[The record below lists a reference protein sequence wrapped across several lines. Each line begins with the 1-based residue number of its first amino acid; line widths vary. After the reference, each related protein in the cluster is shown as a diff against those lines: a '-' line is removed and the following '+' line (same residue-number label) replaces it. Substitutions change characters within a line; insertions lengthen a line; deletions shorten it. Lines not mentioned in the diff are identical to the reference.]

1 MITIIYDEKGKDMSL
16 QASGHA
22 GYAPKGQDIVCAA
35 VSTLMQS
42 LAYSVDSGTVTCDPG
57 GDNILRVQANR
68 SLDTLAKFELVIDGL
83 YLLAQQYPENVQL
96 MNLHANDA
104 DNMDLQLFG
113 DGAAAGSSGDGAQAS
128 EGESSPVAPPALRPA
143 QERLAKRSRPG
154 KAAKV
159 TTEKNLQPP
168 AGGSSLNE
176 GAKVDAER
184 LAQEEAEPD
193 KGNEQEQGSET
204 EENVQLTPEQRRN
217 AFAKAMQQYP
227 EEFEEAMQ
235 HAARMAVQSIRENP
249 QLNELG
255 KVLAEAYG
263 IDMSDM
269 DGLIDAVKNGRVK
282 NDEYYETLAA
292 QRGVSVKTVREMD
305 RMESQQRA
313 AAVRA
318 RWEAEAAKLKNSYP
332 DFELDEVLNNP
343 AVADMIRRGVGLEA
357 AYRAAYFDRLME
369 NQTARTAKQVEQGVA
384 TRIQQ
389 RSQRPAENGTHP
401 GGAAEMKVDVA
412 HMTRQQRKELA
423 RRAQRGERIVL

>member
-154 KAAKV
+154 KAAKA

-263 IDMSDM
+263 IDMSNM

-292 QRGVSVKTVREMD
+292 QRGISVKTAREMD
-305 RMESQQRA
+305 RMEGQLQRANAEKQQAEQLRLAAEHQQRA

-318 RWEAEAAKLKNSYP
+318 R
-332 DFELDEVLNNP
+332 
-343 AVADMIRRGVGLEA
+343 
-357 AYRAAYFDRLME
+357 
-369 NQTARTAKQVEQGVA
+369 
-384 TRIQQ
+384 
-389 RSQRPAENGTHP
+389 
-401 GGAAEMKVDVA
+401 
-412 HMTRQQRKELA
+412 
-423 RRAQRGERIVL
+423 

>member
-1 MITIIYDEKGKDMSL
+1 M
-16 QASGHA
+16 
-22 GYAPKGQDIVCAA
+22 
-35 VSTLMQS
+35 
-42 LAYSVDSGTVTCDPG
+42 
-57 GDNILRVQANR
+57 
-68 SLDTLAKFELVIDGL
+68 DGL
-83 YLLAQQYPENVQL
+83 YLLAQQYPENVRL
-96 MNLHANDA
+96 INLHANDA

-113 DGAAAGSSGDGAQAS
+113 DGAAAGSSSDGAQAS

-204 EENVQLTPEQRRN
+204 EKNVQLTPEQRRN

-292 QRGVSVKTVREMD
+292 QRGISVKTAREMD
-305 RMESQQRA
+305 RMEGQLQRANAEKQQAEQLRLAAEHQQRA

-401 GGAAEMKVDVA
+401 GLSLI
-412 HMTRQQRKELA
+412 H
-423 RRAQRGERIVL
+423 I

>member
-1 MITIIYDEKGKDMSL
+1 MRR
-16 QASGHA
+16 
-22 GYAPKGQDIVCAA
+22 
-35 VSTLMQS
+35 S

-57 GDNILRVQANR
+57 GDNILRVQASR
-68 SLDTLAKFELVIDGL
+68 RLDTLAKFELVTDGL
-83 YLLAQQYPENVQL
+83 MLLAQQYPANVQFV
-96 MNLHANDA
+96 NPHANDA
-104 DNMDLQLFG
+104 DNMDLQLFADGGAG
-113 DGAAAGSSGDGAQAS
+113 DGAGEGAVAA

-154 KAAKV
+154 KAAKAA
-159 TTEKNLQPP
+159 TEKLLQPP

-176 GAKVDAER
+176 GAKVDVER

-193 KGNEQEQGSET
+193 KGNEQEQGGKT

-292 QRGVSVKTVREMD
+292 QRGISVKTAREMD
-305 RMESQQRA
+305 RMEGQLQRANAEKQQAEQLRLAAEHQQRA

>member
-1 MITIIYDEKGKDMSL
+1 MINIIYNEAGQDMVL
-16 QASGHA
+16 RAEGHA

-57 GDNILRVQANR
+57 GDNILCVQTSR
-68 SLDTLAKFELVIDGL
+68 SLDTLAKFELVMDGL
-83 YLLAQQYPENVQL
+83 CLLAQQYPENVRL
-96 MNLHANDA
+96 VNLHANDA

-143 QERLAKRSRPG
+143 QER
-154 KAAKV
+154 
-159 TTEKNLQPP
+159 
-168 AGGSSLNE
+168 GG
-176 GAKVDAER
+176 
-184 LAQEEAEPD
+184 
-193 KGNEQEQGSET
+193 ET

-282 NDEYYETLAA
+282 NDEYYEMLAA
-292 QRGVSVKTVREMD
+292 QRGISVKTAREMD
-305 RMESQQRA
+305 RMEGQLQRANAEKQQAEQLRLAAEHQQRA